1 MNRHIV
7 LAGNLLLDHVKMIDA
22 YPQKGMLVNI
32 SSVSQAVGG
41 SVPNSGIDIKKLDE
55 SLRVT
60 AVGRIG
66 RDADGAFL
74 TERLREAG
82 VETRLT
88 LDESLPTSFTDVMT
102 LPSGERTFFH
112 ARGANAAFCA
122 EDVDAGS
129 LKCDL
134 FHLGYLLLLD
144 LMDAPD
150 AEYGTAAARL
160 LHDVQARGIRTS
172 IDVVSAEGGAFRRVV
187 APTLRYCDYVVMNEV
202 EASLVTGI
210 EVRSADGTLKTE
222 NLEPICSALLQA
234 GVRERA
240 VIHCPEL
247 GCGMDASGAFSIV
260 PSLQLPK
267 NYIVGAVGAGDAF
280 CAGMLYSFLADMPAE
295 EGLRLGAAA
304 AACNLSV
311 RDSVSGARSLAETME
326 LERRFER
333 RVL

>member
-1 MNRHIV
+1 MNKHIV

-32 SSVSQAVGG
+32 GSVSNAVGG

-60 AVGRIG
+60 AIGRIG
-66 RDADGAFL
+66 RDADGEYL
-74 TERLREAG
+74 KERLHAAG
-82 VETRLT
+82 IETKLT
-88 LDESLPTSFTDVMT
+88 VDESLPTSFSDVMT
-102 LPSGERTFFH
+102 LPNGERTFFH

-122 EDVDAGS
+122 EDVDVEA
-129 LKCDL
+129 LDCDL

-144 LMDAPD
+144 RMDAPD
-150 AEYGTAAARL
+150 EEYGTVAARL

-187 APTLRYCDYVVMNEV
+187 APALEYCDYVVMNEV

-210 EVRSADGTLKTE
+210 EIRTADGALKTE
-222 NLEPICSALLQA
+222 NLEKICRALLQA

-247 GCGMDASGAFSIV
+247 GCGMDANGAFSVV
-260 PSLQLPK
+260 PSLKLPK
-267 NYIVGAVGAGDAF
+267 DYIVGAVGAGDAF
-280 CAGMLYSFLADMPAE
+280 CAGMLYSFLADMPTE
-295 EGLRLGAAA
+295 EGLRLGAAT

-311 RDSVSGARSLAETME
+311 KDSVSGARSLAETME
-326 LERRFER
+326 LENRFER

>member
-1 MNRHIV
+1 
-7 LAGNLLLDHVKMIDA
+7 
-22 YPQKGMLVNI
+22 
-32 SSVSQAVGG
+32 
-41 SVPNSGIDIKKLDE
+41 
-55 SLRVT
+55 
-60 AVGRIG
+60 
-66 RDADGAFL
+66 
-74 TERLREAG
+74 
-82 VETRLT
+82 
-88 LDESLPTSFTDVMT
+88 
-102 LPSGERTFFH
+102 
-112 ARGANAAFCA
+112 
-122 EDVDAGS
+122 
-129 LKCDL
+129 
-134 FHLGYLLLLD
+134 
-144 LMDAPD
+144 
-150 AEYGTAAARL
+150 
-160 LHDVQARGIRTS
+160 
-172 IDVVSAEGGAFRRVV
+172 
-187 APTLRYCDYVVMNEV
+187 MNEV